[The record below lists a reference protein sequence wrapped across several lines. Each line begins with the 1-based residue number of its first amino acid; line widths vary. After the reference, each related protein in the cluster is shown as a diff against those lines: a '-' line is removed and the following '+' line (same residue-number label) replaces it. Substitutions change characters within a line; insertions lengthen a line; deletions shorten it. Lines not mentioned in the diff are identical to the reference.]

1 MSSQSSGAGSTGVAS
16 AGAGAGSMEV
26 AGSTEI
32 ASAGAGSRIVYDE
45 LLAVDEVSGQCD
57 VGSAATCT
65 KSLQTLPQTL
75 PPSL

>member
-1 MSSQSSGAGSTGVAS
+1 
-16 AGAGAGSMEV
+16 MEV

-75 PPSL
+75 PSL